1 MNKDEVKGG
10 AEKVGGKIK
19 EQFGK
24 ATGNPATE
32 QKGREEQ
39 AEGQLRENVGKIKD
53 AIKHS
58 EKH

>member
-24 ATGNPATE
+24 VTGNPV
-32 QKGREEQ
+32 
-39 AEGQLRENVGKIKD
+39 NVSKKAGMSRSKASLDRKW
-53 AIKHS
+53 AR
-58 EKH
+58 

>member
-24 ATGNPATE
+24 VTGNPVTE
-32 QKGREEQ
+32 QEGRNEQVKGEVRQE
-39 AEGQLRENVGKIKD
+39 VGKMKD
-53 AIKHS
+53 AIKHP
-58 EKH
+58 

>member
-24 ATGNPATE
+24 VTGNPVTE
-32 QKGREEQ
+32 QKAGMSRSK
-39 AEGQLRENVGKIKD
+39 ARLDRKW
-53 AIKHS
+53 AR
-58 EKH
+58 

>member
-24 ATGNPATE
+24 VTGNPVTE
-32 QKGREEQ
+32 QKGRNEQ
-39 AEGQLRENVGKIKD
+39 VKGEVRKEVGEMKD
-53 AIKHS
+53 ATKHPS
-58 EKH
+58 